1 MNAPRMPS
9 LASALPVAL
18 AVLFLVRL
26 LGCLD
31 ADPLGP
37 GAGGASLAVH
47 ITAVR
52 DGSLGKTDVPDT
64 LRVVLHDVTGFPHT
78 DAPESFPVAAEA
90 TAYTEREDATGRHL
104 LSRLEVELLEE
115 RVFRVVVRFSFGE
128 NSTREA
134 IAGQRTIALRPGDR
148 KSIQM
153 VMADAKRPASG
164 EYGLSIA
171 RSTASPG
178 ARHGIPIVLRNGSPI
193 GGLQFQVRFDKSALD
208 TVFGIE
214 VDPSSRLYAGATGDT
229 LIGTRYA
236 QPTDSTLRVL
246 TVDLG
251 PLDGDSLGGS
261 IRPIPAGND
270 LLFFL
275 LVGVSRG
282 HPVLPDTVRLTLD
295 EVFFSTPSGSADIT
309 VTDTTNGLVVVTD

>member
-193 GGLQFQVRFDKSALD
+193 GGLKSSKFDSTRARSTPCSGSRSIRRAVFTRAQRGIRSSARATRSRPTRRFGFSPSISAR
-208 TVFGIE
+208 
-214 VDPSSRLYAGATGDT
+214 SM
-229 LIGTRYA
+229 GTRSA
-236 QPTDSTLRVL
+236 ARFVRSP
-246 TVDLG
+246 
-251 PLDGDSLGGS
+251 
-261 IRPIPAGND
+261 
-270 LLFFL
+270 
-275 LVGVSRG
+275 RG
-282 HPVLPDTVRLTLD
+282 TI
-295 EVFFSTPSGSADIT
+295 FSSSFSSA
-309 VTDTTNGLVVVTD
+309 